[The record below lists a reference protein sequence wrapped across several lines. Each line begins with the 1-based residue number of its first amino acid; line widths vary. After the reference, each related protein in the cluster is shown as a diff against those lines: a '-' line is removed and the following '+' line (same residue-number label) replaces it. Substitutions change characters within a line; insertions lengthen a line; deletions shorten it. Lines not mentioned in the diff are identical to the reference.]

1 MERLPVAVS
10 HYIWLSCLEDWIVHR
25 ACKAKGTLYP
35 STTVAL
41 MEDLIVSVIDLS
53 SDHSAER
60 WKIIALSRRSFS
72 FWEGLL
78 SLELFSWIVRVNLMS
93 FAERLAFIKRTLI
106 KIRGLPRESV
116 KSLIAMISLANNH
129 PLKSTAHA
137 RGWSPLLILRGDQRL
152 LKSISSE
159 DAIIVVL
166 CWYLRF
172 LIALNQVH
180 KDPREPLRL
189 LNRILK
195 LSSIWKRRSL
205 SLCYKNVDWWWRLV
219 LALLLWDV
227 GEDLFSLLAIRLA
240 DWDTVCGKHCH
251 NLEEVLEHLS
261 RKLCLTHVW
270 KLTWVEPLVHVI

>member
-1 MERLPVAVS
+1 
-10 HYIWLSCLEDWIVHR
+10 
-25 ACKAKGTLYP
+25 
-35 STTVAL
+35 
-41 MEDLIVSVIDLS
+41 
-53 SDHSAER
+53 
-60 WKIIALSRRSFS
+60 
-72 FWEGLL
+72 
-78 SLELFSWIVRVNLMS
+78 MS

-195 LSSIWKRRSL
+195 LSSI
-205 SLCYKNVDWWWRLV
+205 
-219 LALLLWDV
+219 
-227 GEDLFSLLAIRLA
+227 
-240 DWDTVCGKHCH
+240 
-251 NLEEVLEHLS
+251 
-261 RKLCLTHVW
+261 
-270 KLTWVEPLVHVI
+270 